1 MALWMSGPGLAGPGV
16 QGQGP
21 EGCTSESCIAWQ
33 VGAFGVDPNSTGPL
47 DCHGHGCAATGTGC
61 HSECECRHLDAI
73 ERQRWDTNTG
83 FRYPKRPNL
92 VITAS
97 RDGQRCAST
106 WAFNAVRLL
115 FRQAKESC
123 DSYWMRHVTREKL
136 QRRLVTGAHVVVKTH
151 EWKGSLE
158 AFEDLKKMLSHIVL
172 SVREGF
178 PREENWLKIATHVLH
193 FEELVAYNKEDPED
207 VTQIGALTVLRKLAE
222 HLGLRG
228 LSPQDIRLVDYE
240 LMTLPMPKGSCN
252 QTTKLWPFHSRRGGR
267 PIPSAP
273 PASP

>member
-1 MALWMSGPGLAGPGV
+1 MPLTVRRGAPSAVAMALWISGPGLAGPGA

-33 VGAFGVDPNSTGPL
+33 VGAFGVDPNGTGPL

-61 HSECECRHLDAI
+61 HSECECRHLDVI
-73 ERQRWDTNTG
+73 ERQRWDANAG
-83 FRYPKRPNL
+83 FRYPKRPSL

-97 RDGQRCAST
+97 RDGQHCAST

-151 EWKGSLE
+151 EWKGSVE
-158 AFEDLKKMLSHIVL
+158 AFEDLKKMLSHVVL
-172 SVREGF
+172 SVRE
-178 PREENWLKIATHVLH
+178 
-193 FEELVAYNKEDPED
+193 
-207 VTQIGALTVLRKLAE
+207 
-222 HLGLRG
+222 
-228 LSPQDIRLVDYE
+228 
-240 LMTLPMPKGSCN
+240 
-252 QTTKLWPFHSRRGGR
+252 
-267 PIPSAP
+267 
-273 PASP
+273 